1 MPTKR
6 QRAIAEEETPLGLGL
21 QVSKDSEEITRALE
35 RIEELKFWVEARR
48 NQSKNNFCHQDF

>member
-6 QRAIAEEETPLGLGL
+6 QRAIAEEETPLGLSL
-21 QVSKDSEEITRALE
+21 QETKDSEEITRALE

-48 NQSKNNFCHQDF
+48 KRSEK